1 MYYNNTVFIYIY
13 SCMCNIYIELGIMTT
28 TTGYYQQR
36 EQIKRAEVQ
45 RPSHKACLR
54 IASGQIMVD
63 NS

>member
-1 MYYNNTVFIYIY
+1 
-13 SCMCNIYIELGIMTT
+13 MCNTYIELGIMTT